1 MSIVDLCT
9 GGLIYE
15 GKIIISADKKNQ
27 EADSSLTIE
36 QLYTMH

>member
-1 MSIVDLCT
+1 MSIVDLRT

-15 GKIIISADKKNQ
+15 GKIISADKKNQ